1 MELIEKQKMYR
12 IKIRTENSLIEK
24 NALVIGKNSMNAIS
38 NFMFFYQSTSS
49 EVINLT
55 VKFIDYVI

>member
-38 NFMFFYQSTSS
+38 NFMFFYQITSS